1 MRARPEVAWLGREDS
16 NLRMAEPKSAA
27 LPLGY
32 APTQNEPCAPGLYG
46 PLAVRKAR
54 LGARTR
60 RATSRNGPPTRPHV
74 SCSRGG
80 CGSRVTRQ
88 RPAHSSTLRRHS
100 TACRQSLASGLRAV
114 SDLALRVDSEGLSR
128 SQPGSRLIDP
138 RDAIGHLRTGL
149 RHASARG
156 EVAVPFFT
164 FADRGNCGPSAASGR
179 CGRSPCE

>member
-1 MRARPEVAWLGREDS
+1 
-16 NLRMAEPKSAA
+16 MAEPKSAA

-46 PLAVRKAR
+46 PLAVRKGR

-114 SDLALRVDSEGLSR
+114 SDPALRVVPVALIR
-128 SQPGSRLIDP
+128 ATRLG
-138 RDAIGHLRTGL
+138 RHLRSGL
-149 RHASARG
+149 RHASAG
-156 EVAVPFFT
+156 EVAVPFFR

-179 CGRSPCE
+179 WPFALRMSRTSLCPYYSPAYPQMGARGPQDASRG